1 MSPIVL
7 SRPGKAERGI
17 SKRGG
22 PLAHRSALR
31 YICRLADDPSKSL
44 QRSMH
49 VAIAPARLESPL
61 VECNAI
67 AVHSRRGPIGFSRVQ
82 GSIFTSL
89 GRGEGYEVLHPG
101 NVEFILRGY

>member
-31 YICRLADDPSKSL
+31 YNSQLAEDPSKVAPKVNAC
-44 QRSMH
+44 RDCASMTG
-49 VAIAPARLESPL
+49 VLLGR
-61 VECNAI
+61 CNTI
-67 AVHSRRGPIGFSRVQ
+67 VVHSRRGPIGFSRVQ
-82 GSIFTSL
+82 GSILMSL

>member
-7 SRPGKAERGI
+7 SRPGKAERGL

-31 YICRLADDPSKSL
+31 HISLLAEGPSRSL
-44 QRSMH
+44 QMSMH
-49 VAIAPARLESPL
+49 VAIAPARLESSL
-61 VECNAI
+61 GKCNTI
-67 AVHSRRGPIGFSRVQ
+67 VVHSRRGPIGFSRVQ
-82 GSIFTSL
+82 GSTMVSM

>member
-31 YICRLADDPSKSL
+31 HISRLAEGPSRSFQKSV
-44 QRSMH
+44 R

-82 GSIFTSL
+82 GSTMVSM

>member
-22 PLAHRSALR
+22 LLAHLSALR
-31 YICRLADDPSKSL
+31 HISRLAEGPSRSL
-44 QRSMH
+44 QKSVR

-61 VECNAI
+61 GGLQCDCI
-67 AVHSRRGPIGFSRVQ
+67 ALQARPDWVLAGTEKHDCVN
-82 GSIFTSL
+82 